1 LSLLLDALKRAEQ
14 EKLGRQ
20 GDRPDA
26 PAPTL
31 VAPAAANAPSAALLE
46 LQPLHAGATGP
57 GAGIRVGD
65 AHAAQ
70 MVFKAKAAQ
79 EPARNRG
86 VLWAIAAAIVV
97 IVIAAGAYIWYSI
110 NALTPPLRTAG
121 RAPRPTP
128 IAPPA
133 SDPNAPR
140 SPAIAY
146 VPPVAPVDNSGMA
159 TSPAQESVATAP
171 NASPAPGAPSARRS
185 AVDELLAKPAATAPD
200 TVRLTRVE
208 EPKPRIPPDVEA
220 GYRALVAGDLAT
232 ARARY
237 AAALA
242 ADPTSVDALLGLA
255 TADARGGDPAG
266 AAQRYRRALDVDPR
280 NATAIAG
287 LAALADNARSD
298 AVESELRA
306 DLARHPESA
315 ALHFSLGNV
324 YARQSRWGEAQ
335 AEFFEAFRIDPAS
348 ADVAFNLAVS
358 LDHLGQRGLAADYYR
373 RALAAAG
380 GRPRQFDPAD
390 ARRRLADLEQH

>member
-1 LSLLLDALKRAEQ
+1 MSLLLDALKRAEQ

-20 GDRPDA
+20 GDRPDGPEPG
-26 PAPTL
+26 PAL

-46 LQPLHAGATGP
+46 LQPLHTPAP
-57 GAGIRVGD
+57 GAGVRVGD

-70 MVFKAKAAQ
+70 AVFKAKSTQ
-79 EPARNRG
+79 PPERNRG

-97 IVIAAGAYIWYSI
+97 IVLAAGAYIWYSI
-110 NALTPPLRTAG
+110 NQLTPQLRTAA
-121 RAPRPTP
+121 RAPRPAP

-133 SDPNAPR
+133 SDPSAPR
-140 SPAIAY
+140 SPAPAFLPPAATDAGAGPAASPVQEGTMPATG
-146 VPPVAPVDNSGMA
+146 VPPAPS
-159 TSPAQESVATAP
+159 
-171 NASPAPGAPSARRS
+171 APSARRS
-185 AVDELLAKPAATAPD
+185 AVDELLARPAATAPD
-200 TVRLTRVE
+200 AVRLTRTD
-208 EPKPRIPPDVEA
+208 EPRPRIPPDVDA

-255 TADARGGDPAG
+255 TAEARGGDPAG
-266 AAQRYRRALDVDPR
+266 AAQRYRRALEVDPQ

-306 DLARHPESA
+306 DLARHPDSA

-335 AEFFEAFRIDPAS
+335 AEFFEAFRIDPSS

-380 GRPRQFDPAD
+380 GGPRQFDPAE
-390 ARRRLADLEQH
+390 ARRRLADIEQR